1 MNSSQRAA
9 IVTRHGVEQAPLSFG
24 QQRLWI
30 LTENGQASVAYNEA
44 VAFELR
50 GPVDHDVLGRALD
63 ALAARHAALRTRLVP
78 NGVAV
83 HQVIDPPE
91 IGFSLDIEELTEYR
105 DAATRLAELRV
116 RNARAPFDPV
126 HGPLARAHL
135 AVLAPDHRVLL
146 ITVHHIVYDGT
157 SRTILLRDLGALYAA
172 MLHGA
177 EADLP
182 RLPQQYADHARWQR
196 QWLAGAEPAVQ
207 AAYWARTLAGAPP
220 LLELPTDRPRSPE
233 QDHRGDRVRF
243 TLDERLTTGL
253 RALAHAHGTTV
264 YATILT
270 GWSVL
275 LSRLS
280 GQTDLVIG
288 VPTANRGRGRLSDA
302 IGFFVNTVA
311 VRLILT
317 ESPTTAT
324 LLDQVHRTLRS
335 ALKHVDLPF
344 EQVVELINPPR
355 SPAHTPLFQ
364 TACTQFPPLRGLL
377 TLPGVEVEP
386 LDIDD
391 APVKFD
397 LALGLA
403 EEDGRFVGEMEYATA
418 LFERA
423 TIERYVR
430 YLLRILQQML
440 EHPDRMVAD
449 LALLDADEQRTV
461 LEQWSIG
468 EQTMPYG
475 PGGVVRRFEDR
486 ADERPD
492 QLALVCGTEQ
502 LDYATLRR
510 RVHRLAH
517 ALIARGV
524 VRDQVVGLHAR
535 RSAALVVGML
545 AIFEAGAAYLPLD
558 PAQPPDRLAA
568 MVADAEPVLVLSDA
582 ESRPPG
588 WLAVT
593 AVEQESDRDDDPAVE
608 VASANL
614 AYVIYTSGSTGRP
627 KGIAVPHRGLVNLLD
642 QWLQRF
648 GALPGVPASAWSS
661 IGFDASLQEMLLPL
675 TTGGILHV
683 VPEQLRGDPA
693 ELLDWLREHRI
704 EQAFLPPAYIRWIDE
719 DPHRRLAGS
728 ALRQVKSGVEALSEM
743 ALARLRQVLPG
754 LRVLYGYGA
763 TETTVYSSAHIDPEP
778 RQRPCPVGRPLPGT
792 RMYVFDQR
800 LRPVPAGV
808 VGEVYVAGAGVTR
821 GYLNRPDLTAERFV
835 ADPTADG
842 ERMYR
847 TGDLARWRHDGTA
860 EFVGRSDDQVK
871 VRGFRIEPR
880 EVETA
885 LLAVSGGRE
894 AMVLLDRAPNGEPRL
909 IAAVAGAQAGR
920 SSHGWRT
927 ALSNRLPDYM
937 IPAIV
942 AEVDPFPMNR
952 SGKLDRPALL
962 ERIRAEHA
970 ARVNTTS
977 PREHVE
983 MALYRIWRRVLV
995 HPTIGITDNFFDVGG
1010 TSISAISVANAIG
1023 AEFDR
1028 PVPVQDL
1035 MRYPTI
1041 EAFAAHLRA
1050 EVDLAPD
1057 STVIDLR
1064 TGTGRQRVV
1073 CVHPAGGTAF
1083 CYLPLAAALPET
1095 TTVQGLQSPGID
1107 PGQTPL
1113 PTVEAMAERYLRLI
1127 DPDPAESVVL
1137 CGLSYGGLVAYE
1149 MGRMLMS
1156 QGHAQVSVIL
1166 LDTHGLSDP
1175 AAIEPI
1181 EGAEFR
1187 EKLVRF
1193 NGMYPGIDDAQI
1205 ERYLRIY
1212 NHNRRTGCSYL
1223 PPVSQARVVFMQA
1236 VTGTADTP
1244 EYAAAAGFWRERA
1257 GGGLSVVPVQCGHW
1271 EMLEGDQLPL
1281 VAELIVGELAQL
1293 STSLSVVES

>member
-1 MNSSQRAA
+1 MNL
-9 IVTRHGVEQAPLSFG
+9 EQAPLSFG

-30 LTENGQASVAYNEA
+30 RTENGRASVAYNEA

-50 GPVDHDVLGRALD
+50 GAVDHAVLGRAFD

-78 NGVAV
+78 IGAAV

-91 IGFSLDIEELTEYR
+91 TGFALEIVDLTESP
-105 DAATRLAELRV
+105 DAATRLAELRGH
-116 RNARAPFDPV
+116 NAGAPFDPER
-126 HGPLARAHL
+126 GPLARAHL
-135 AVLAPDHRVLL
+135 AVLAPDRRVLL

-172 MLHGA
+172 LLRGV

-182 RLPQQYADHARWQR
+182 PLPQQYADHARWQR
-196 QWLAGAEPAVQ
+196 LWLDGDEPAGH

-220 LLELPTDRPRSPE
+220 LLEVPTDRPRPPE
-233 QDHRGDRVRF
+233 QDHRGHRVRF
-243 TLDERLTTGL
+243 ALDEGLAGGL
-253 RALAHAHGTTV
+253 RALAHAHGTTL
-264 YATILT
+264 YATVLT

-275 LSRLS
+275 LSRLT
-280 GQTDLVIG
+280 GQADLVIG
-288 VPTANRGRGRLSDA
+288 VPTANRGRGRFAEA

-311 VRLILT
+311 VRLVLT
-317 ESPTTAT
+317 ESPSTTT
-324 LLDQVHRTLRS
+324 LLRQVQDALRG

-364 TACTQFPPLRGLL
+364 TACTQFPPLRGRLR
-377 TLPGVEVEP
+377 LPGVEVEP

-397 LALGLA
+397 LALGLVD
-403 EEDGRFVGEMEYATA
+403 EDGALVLELEYATA
-418 LFERA
+418 LFERT
-423 TIERYVR
+423 TIERYGR
-430 YLLRILQQML
+430 YLLRALEQMV
-440 EHPDRMVAD
+440 EQPGRAVAD
-449 LALLDADEQRTV
+449 LALLDPDERRTV
-461 LEQWSIG
+461 LGQWSIG
-468 EQTMPYG
+468 EPTTPFA
-475 PGGVVRRFEDR
+475 PGGVIRRFEEQ
-486 ADERPD
+486 AGQRPE
-492 QLALVCGTEQ
+492 QLALVCGPEQ

-524 VRDQVVGLHAR
+524 GREQVVGLHVR
-535 RSAALVVGML
+535 RSSALVVGML

-558 PAQPPDRLAA
+558 PAQPDDRLSA
-568 MVADAEPVLVLSDA
+568 MVADAAPALVLSDV
-582 ESRPPG
+582 ETRPPW
-588 WLAVT
+588 WLDLA
-593 AVEQESDRDDDPAVE
+593 AVEQESDRDDFPGVE
-608 VASANL
+608 VAESNL

-648 GALPGVPASAWSS
+648 GALPGAPASAWSS

-693 ELLDWLREHRI
+693 ALLEWLRAQRV
-704 EQAFLPPAYIRWIDE
+704 EQAFLPPAYIRWLDE
-719 DPHRRLAGS
+719 DPRQRLAGS
-728 ALRQVKSGVEALSEM
+728 ALRQLKSGVEALSEL
-743 ALARLRQVLPG
+743 ALARLREVLPG
-754 LRVLYGYGA
+754 LRVLYGYGPSEA
-763 TETTVYSSAHIDPEP
+763 TVYSSAHIDPEP
-778 RQRPCPVGRPLPGT
+778 RQQSCPIGRPLPGT
-792 RMYVFDQR
+792 RMYLFDER

-835 ADPTADG
+835 ADPLAVG

-847 TGDLARWRHDGTA
+847 TGDLARWRHDGTG

-880 EVETA
+880 EVEAA

-894 AMVLLDRAPNGEPRL
+894 AIMLVDRAPNGEPRL
-909 IAAVAGAQAGR
+909 VAAVAGGGAGR
-920 SSHGWRT
+920 SAHDWRT
-927 ALSNRLPDYM
+927 ALSDLLPDYM
-937 IPAIV
+937 IPAVV
-942 AEVDPFPMNR
+942 AEVDPFPLNR

-970 ARVNTTS
+970 ARVNTSS

-1010 TSISAISVANAIG
+1010 TSISAIRVADAIA
-1023 AEFDR
+1023 AEFGR
-1028 PVPVQDL
+1028 PVPVPDL

-1050 EVDLAPD
+1050 EVALAPD

-1064 TGTGRQRVV
+1064 TGTGPQRVV

-1095 TTVQGLQSPGID
+1095 MTVQGMQSPGID

-1113 PTVEAMAERYLRLI
+1113 PSVAAMAERYLALT

-1149 MGRMLMS
+1149 MGRLLTAR
-1156 QGHAQVSVIL
+1156 GHARVSVVL
-1166 LDTHGLSDP
+1166 LDTNGTADP
-1175 AAIEPI
+1175 SAIEPVG
-1181 EGAEFR
+1181 GAEFR

-1212 NHNRRTGCSYL
+1212 NHNRMTGCDYR
-1223 PPVSQARVVFMQA
+1223 PPVSAARVVFMQA
-1236 VTGTADTP
+1236 VTGSADTP
-1244 EYAAAAGFWRERA
+1244 EYAAAADFWRARA
-1257 GGGLSVVPVQCGHW
+1257 EGGLSVVPVECGHW
-1271 EMLEGDQLPL
+1271 EMLEGDQLPR
-1281 VAELIVGELAQL
+1281 VAELIVAELVEL
-1293 STSLSVVES
+1293 SASVMES

>member
-1 MNSSQRAA
+1 MN
-9 IVTRHGVEQAPLSFG
+9 EQAPLSFG

-30 LTENGQASVAYNEA
+30 LTEHGQASVAYNEA
-44 VAFELR
+44 MAFELR
-50 GPVDHDVLGRALD
+50 GPVDDRILARALD
-63 ALAARHAALRTRLVP
+63 ALAARHEALRTRLVP
-78 NGVAV
+78 SGAEV
-83 HQVIDPPE
+83 HQVIDPAE
-91 IGFSLDIEELTEYR
+91 TGFAVQFVDLTESC
-105 DAATRLAELRV
+105 DAAARLADLRR
-116 RNARAPFDPV
+116 RNAGAAFDPV
-126 HGPLARAHL
+126 HGPLARADV
-135 AVLAPDHRVLL
+135 AVLAPQRRVLL

-172 MLHGA
+172 LLVDGT
-177 EADLP
+177 ADLP
-182 RLPQQYADHARWQR
+182 PLPQQYADHARWQR
-196 QWLAGAEPAVQ
+196 EWLAGAEPAAQ
-207 AAYWARTLAGAPP
+207 ADYWARTLTGAPP
-220 LLELPTDRPRSPE
+220 LLELPTDRPRPPE
-233 QDHRGDRVRF
+233 QDHHGDRVRF
-243 TLDERLTTGL
+243 VLDERLAADL
-253 RALAHAHGTTV
+253 RALARAHGTTLFTT
-264 YATILT
+264 ALT

-280 GQTDLVIG
+280 GQSDVVVG
-288 VPTANRGRGRLSDA
+288 VPSANRGRGRLSNA
-302 IGFFVNTVA
+302 IGFFVNTLA
-311 VRLILT
+311 VRVVLS
-317 ESPTTAT
+317 EAPTTAT
-324 LLDQVHRTLRS
+324 LLDRVHGALRG
-335 ALKHVDLPF
+335 ALKHGDLPF
-344 EQVVELINPPR
+344 EQVVELVKPPR

-364 TACTQFPPLRGLL
+364 TACAQFPALRGRLA
-377 TLPGVEVEP
+377 LPGVEVEP
-386 LDIDD
+386 LEIDD

-397 LALGLA
+397 LALGLV
-403 EEDGRFVGEMEYATA
+403 EEDDRLVVELEYATA
-418 LFERA
+418 LFERT
-423 TIERYVR
+423 TIERYGR
-430 YLLRILQQML
+430 YLLRVLRQMV
-440 EHPDRMVAD
+440 EHPDRAVVD
-449 LALLDADEQRTV
+449 LALLDPAEQRMI

-468 EQTMPYG
+468 AATQPFA
-475 PGGVVRRFEDR
+475 PDGVVGRFEVQAR
-486 ADERPD
+486 ERPD
-492 QLALVCGTEQ
+492 QLALVCGTQ
-502 LDYATLRR
+502 RLDYATLRR

-535 RSAALVVGML
+535 RSAELVVGML

-558 PAQPPDRLAA
+558 PAQPSDRLAA
-568 MVADAEPVLVLSDA
+568 MIGDAEPVLVLSDA
-582 ESRPPG
+582 ESRPPE
-588 WLAVT
+588 WLSVT
-593 AVEQESDRDDDPAVE
+593 AVEQESDRDDAPTVE
-608 VASANL
+608 TAAANL
-614 AYVIYTSGSTGRP
+614 AYVVYTSGSTGRP

-648 GALPGVPASAWSS
+648 GALPGAPASAWSS

-693 ELLDWLREHRI
+693 ALLDWLREHRI
-704 EQAFLPPAYIRWIDE
+704 EQAFLPPAYVRWLDE

-728 ALRQVKSGVEALSEM
+728 SLRQLKSGVEALSEL

-778 RQRPCPVGRPLPGT
+778 RQRPCPIGRPLPGT
-792 RMYVFDQR
+792 RMYILDHR

-821 GYLNRPDLTAERFV
+821 GYLNRPDLTAQRFI
-835 ADPTADG
+835 ADPTTAG

-847 TGDLARWRHDGTA
+847 TGDRARWRHDGIG

-880 EVETA
+880 EVEAA

-894 AMVLLDRAPNGEPRL
+894 AMVLVDRAPNGEPRL
-909 IAAVAGAQAGR
+909 IAAVAGSDTGR
-920 SSHGWRT
+920 SAHEWRT
-927 ALSNRLPDYM
+927 ALSDRLPDYM

-942 AEVDPFPMNR
+942 AEVDPFPLNR

-962 ERIRAEHA
+962 ERIRAEYA
-970 ARVNTTS
+970 ARVNTSS

-983 MALYRIWRRVLV
+983 MALYRIWRQVLV
-995 HPTIGITDNFFDVGG
+995 HPAIGISDNFFDVGG
-1010 TSISAISVANAIG
+1010 TSISAIRVADAIA
-1023 AEFDR
+1023 AEFGR
-1028 PVPVQDL
+1028 PVPIPDL

-1041 EAFAAHLRA
+1041 ESFAAHLRA
-1050 EVDLAPD
+1050 EVDFAPD

-1064 TGTGRQRVV
+1064 AGTGRQRVV

-1113 PTVEAMAERYLRLI
+1113 PTVAAMAEHYLRLI

-1149 MGRMLMS
+1149 MGRRLTA
-1156 QGHAQVSVIL
+1156 QGHTQVSVVL
-1166 LDTHGLSDP
+1166 LDTHGL
-1175 AAIEPI
+1175 AAVATIEPVAA
-1181 EGAEFR
+1181 EEFR

-1212 NHNRRTGCSYL
+1212 NHNRQTGCRYL
-1223 PPVSQARVVFMQA
+1223 PPESAARVVFMQA
-1236 VTGTADTP
+1236 VSGSADTP
-1244 EYAAAAGFWRERA
+1244 EYTAAADFWRDRA

-1271 EMLEGDQLPL
+1271 EMLEGDQLPR
-1281 VAELIVGELAQL
+1281 VAELIVAELARL
-1293 STSLSVVES
+1293 SDMVSAVKS